1 MKVKIFFAIF
11 LLFPFFLSCS
21 LFRSKPMEES
31 ETASLQSAQPAGKTQ
46 QQSTAT
52 KTSSQASP
60 SSTQRVVSAPT
71 QASSA
76 DQNYV
81 VNELTFEVKKL
92 SAELKHVR
100 AQLQDLQANSQMW
113 MNPLAMYDKE
123 IITDNGTSI
132 FGKII
137 YQDDNIV
144 KVETLIGYLVLEK
157 ASIVRVITNIPEEP
171 AQKYIPAELASDLDQ
186 SAQYPQVS
194 QAPYVSKTTEP
205 AQMPESAAKT
215 PNCVLVGNINERKDR
230 SGNTVFSGEVKNI
243 GARRADFVKVNEP
256 ESGPSGLKQAVQA
269 AGNSKVIVA
278 GGAARDPE
286 DCIQMVKQQLE
297 LGGTAGGAIGRN
309 IFQHSLKDAIDLLRI
324 VYAVI
329 SLKFAP
335 KPSSSDETRSD
346 SGVVPKFVNASV
358 SVYMPHKRSVAMSL
372 FISNPICVK

>member
-21 LFRSKPMEES
+21 LFRSSPVEES
-31 ETASLQSAQPAGKTQ
+31 ETASLQSAQPAGETQ
-46 QQSTAT
+46 QQSTVTEAPG
-52 KTSSQASP
+52 QASFP
-60 SSTQRVVSAPT
+60 STQRVASAPT
-71 QASSA
+71 RASSA

-144 KVETLIGYLVLEK
+144 KIETLIGYLVLEK
-157 ASIVRVITNIPEEP
+157 ASIVRVITNVPEEP
-171 AQKYIPAELASDLDQ
+171 VQKYIPAELASDLKQ
-186 SAQYPQVS
+186 GAQYPQVP
-194 QAPYVSKTTEP
+194 QAPYVSKTTQP

-215 PNCVLVGNINERKDR
+215 PNCVLVGNIKESKDR

-243 GARRADFVKVNEP
+243 GARRADFVKVNFVFRKNW
-256 ESGPSGLKQAVQA
+256 SGDTKTRTAFV
-269 AGNSKVIVA
+269 
-278 GGAARDPE
+278 E
-286 DCIQMVKQQLE
+286 
-297 LGGTAGGAIGRN
+297 GTY
-309 IFQHSLKDAIDLLRI
+309 FT
-324 VYAVI
+324 
-329 SLKFAP
+329 F
-335 KPSSSDETRSD
+335 ED
-346 SGVVPKFVNASV
+346 SGITTNNSLLPGASGNFELIIPKSFGT
-358 SVYMPHKRSVAMSL
+358 
-372 FISNPICVK
+372 FIGYSYTIEWEQYQ